1 MARVAIVTDSTADLT
16 PDQLATNGITMVPL
30 NVHFGDETLQDQ
42 VEISTE
48 QFMER
53 LASAPNLPTTS
64 QPSAGQF
71 EQAFRDL
78 ARDNDAIVAVLLSSK
93 LSGTVQSATI
103 AAEAV
108 AETVPVVVVDSLN
121 ASLGLGFQ
129 ALRAAALRD
138 DGHDAT
144 AIGDRLREEVTSYHL
159 LFFVETLEHLRRG
172 GRIGKAATMVGSL
185 LQLRPLLR
193 IDEGLIVP
201 FERTRTR
208 GKALSALV
216 DFAKGLS
223 GVDVAAALYNTTPDD
238 AARLAAQVQVLAP
251 EREVLV
257 AQFSPVLGAHVGPG
271 AVGLAVR
278 ERPRG

>member
-16 PDQLATNGITMVPL
+16 PDQLATHGITMVPL

-42 VEISTE
+42 VEISTD

>member
-42 VEISTE
+42 VEISTD

>member
-16 PDQLATNGITMVPL
+16 PDQLATHGITMVPL
-30 NVHFGDETLQDQ
+30 NVHFGDETFQDQ
-42 VEISTE
+42 VEISTD
-48 QFMER
+48 QFMGR
-53 LASAPNLPTTS
+53 LASASNLPTTS

-78 ARDNDAIVAVLLSSK
+78 ANDHDAIVAVLLSSK

-108 AETVPVVVVDSLN
+108 AETIPVVVVDSLN

-138 DGHDAT
+138 EGHDAT
-144 AIGDRLREEVTSYHL
+144 MIGERLREEVTSYHL

-193 IDEGLIVP
+193 VDEGLVVP

-208 GKALSALV
+208 GKALNALV

-238 AARLAAQVQVLAP
+238 AATLAGQIQALVP
-251 EREVLV
+251 EHEVLV
-257 AQFSPVLGAHVGPG
+257 AQFSPVLGTHVGPG